1 MAGMRF
7 RLDGSWTRLGA
18 DGDVVLAGSPYRV
31 FRLSAAGVSV
41 AERIEAG
48 VDVARSRLTDRLL
61 DAGAIH
67 PNPHGGAVRAEQ
79 VAVVTPQLGGTAV
92 NDGRITVD
100 DGSVPAIPGATVRL
114 ERNAGPAAARNVG
127 RALAEAEFIAFID
140 ADVDCPGIA
149 PDGARS
155 EAWWNPLLAHFDDP
169 DVGLVAP
176 RVTGDDGSSLDLGAD
191 AARIRAGTR
200 VSYVPA
206 AMLLVRSTAFDDVG
220 GFDETM
226 RFGEDVDLV
235 WKLDEAGWSC
245 RYEPASV
252 VDHRPRPT
260 LAARLVQ
267 QAGYGSS
274 SAPLALRHPRALA
287 PYRSNGWTLAV
298 WVLAVLGHPFVAVAA
313 ALASSAA
320 LVPKLPGVPAGT
332 SVKLAL
338 DGHFR
343 AGEQLARAVRRAW
356 WPIAV
361 VAAVVSRRFRW
372 LLVASIV
379 ASPRTAPV
387 DVAFGWGMWRSM
399 LRLRV
404 WRPIVP
410 DIVSW
415 PARRSTGRVAPS

>member
-1 MAGMRF
+1 MRF

-18 DGDVVLAGSPYRV
+18 DGDIVLAGSPYRV
-31 FRLSAAGVSV
+31 FRLAAAGVAV

-48 VDVARSRLTDRLL
+48 DDVARSRLTERLL

-67 PNPHGGAVRAEQ
+67 PVPDGGSIRCEH
-79 VAVVTPQLGGTAV
+79 VAVITPQLGGVAV
-92 NDGRITVD
+92 NDGRITID
-100 DGSVPAIPGATVRL
+100 DGSVPAIPGATLRL
-114 ERNAGPAAARNVG
+114 EHNAGPAAARNAG
-127 RALAEAEFIAFID
+127 RTLADAEFIAFID

-149 PDGARS
+149 FDGTRS
-155 EAWWNPLLAHFDDP
+155 EAWWRPLLAHFDDP
-169 DVGLVAP
+169 AVGLVAP
-176 RVTGDDGSSLDLGAD
+176 RVTGDDGSSLDLGVE
-191 AARIRAGTR
+191 AARIRSGTR

-206 AMLLVRSTAFDDVG
+206 AMLIVRSRAFDDVG

-235 WKLDEAGWSC
+235 WKLDQAGWRC
-245 RYEPASV
+245 RYEPTSV

-260 LAARLVQ
+260 LRARLVQ

-298 WVLAVLGHPFVAVAA
+298 WVLAVLGHPLAALTAA
-313 ALASSAA
+313 AGSAVA
-320 LVPKLPGVPAGT
+320 LVPKLPGVPAST
-332 SVKLAL
+332 SIKLAL
-338 DGHFR
+338 DGHLR

-361 VAAVVSRRFRW
+361 IAALVSRRGRW
-372 LLVASIV
+372 LLLASVAS
-379 ASPRTAPV
+379 SPRTTPV
-387 DVAFGWGMWRSM
+387 DVAFGWGVWRSM
-399 LRLRV
+399 LRLRA

-410 DIVSW
+410 DVVSW
-415 PARRSTGRVAPS
+415 PARRRS

>member
-1 MAGMRF
+1 M
-7 RLDGSWTRLGA
+7 
-18 DGDVVLAGSPYRV
+18 

-48 VDVARSRLTDRLL
+48 HDVARSKLTDRLL

-67 PNPHGGAVRAEQ
+67 PTPDGGSVCVDQ
-79 VAVVTPQLGGTAV
+79 VAVVTPQLGGIVAS
-92 NDGRITVD
+92 DGRITVD
-100 DGSVPAIPGATVRL
+100 DGSTPPIPGATLRL
-114 ERNAGPAAARNVG
+114 ERNAGPAAARNAG
-127 RALAEAEFIAFID
+127 RTLADAEFIAFID

-149 PDGARS
+149 PDGEWS
-155 EAWWNPLLAHFDDP
+155 KAWWAPLLKHFDDP
-169 DVGLVAP
+169 TVGLVAP
-176 RVTGDDGSSLDLGAD
+176 RVTGDDGSSLDLGAEP
-191 AARIRAGTR
+191 ARIRAGTR

-206 AMLLVRSTAFDDVG
+206 AMLIVRSHALDDVG

-235 WKLDEAGWSC
+235 WKLDQAGWGC

-252 VDHRPRPT
+252 VDHLPRPS

-267 QAGYGSS
+267 QIGYGSS
-274 SAPLALRHPRALA
+274 SAPLALRHPGALA
-287 PYRSNGWTLAV
+287 PYRSNGWTLGV
-298 WVLAVLGHPFVAVAA
+298 WVLALLGHPFAAVAA
-313 ALASSAA
+313 AVASSAA

-332 SVKLAL
+332 SIRLAL

-356 WPIAV
+356 WPIALG
-361 VAAVVSRRFRW
+361 AALVSRRVRW
-372 LLVASIV
+372 VLVVSVA
-379 ASPRTAPV
+379 ASPRTTPV

-399 LRLRV
+399 LRHRI

-410 DIVSW
+410 EIVSW
-415 PARRSTGRVAPS
+415 PARRST